1 MKKSDIFYISLIVL
15 GAVWMAFLGNTPK
28 FDKEICPYELIHQS
42 AKGEKAITTDE
53 LAKKLMMKDPSIL
66 LIDVRSAEEF
76 AKFSLP
82 GSINI
87 PIANLLDDENRDI
100 INQEV
105 MTNVFYS
112 NGSDLAL
119 KAWVVTER
127 VGFKN
132 NRYLAGGLNRWVE
145 TILKPIPP
153 KETDVIDEIELYEF
167 RKVASTFFGKAQ
179 AEVSSGNAPA
189 AAPSAPA
196 AAPAPAKK
204 KKAEGGGGCG

>member
-28 FDKEICPYELIHQS
+28 FDKEICPYELIHES
-42 AKGEKAITTDE
+42 AKGDKAITTDE
-53 LAKKLMMKDPSIL
+53 LAKKLMLKDPSIL
-66 LIDVRSAEEF
+66 LIDVRTPEEF

-82 GSINI
+82 GAVNI
-87 PIANLLDDENRDI
+87 PIAKLLDEENREI
-100 INQEV
+100 VNQEV

-119 KAWVVTER
+119 KAWVVTKR
-127 VGFKN
+127 VGFIN
-132 NRYLAGGLNRWVE
+132 NRYLDGGLNRWVE
-145 TILKPIPP
+145 TIMKPMPP
-153 KETDVIDEIELYEF
+153 KETDVIDDIEVYEF
-167 RKVASTFFGKAQ
+167 RKVASSYFGKAK
-179 AEVSSGNAPA
+179 AEVSSADAPTQAPA
-189 AAPSAPA
+189 APA